1 MCGIVGLLMKDP
13 DKREL
18 LGELGTQMLEGMAT
32 RGRDS
37 AGLAAYTGEVEE
49 EDARKLS
56 LYDPEGGLD
65 WRRLAEEMQD
75 YLDHEVTF
83 VENGNQAVVVPHG
96 LADMAWRWIVEERP
110 EVSVLSVG
118 RSIEV
123 YKDIGHPA
131 DIAERYGFRNLVGS
145 HIVAHTRMATESAV
159 TWAHAHPFTVGED
172 FCLIHNGSLS
182 NPNNLRRK
190 LERRGMRFDTDND
203 TEAAARFLE
212 WRLREGDDL
221 EEAIRAGFDELDG
234 FYTFLIGTKDELAL
248 VRDPLACK
256 PAVAAETDDY
266 VAIAS
271 EFRSLAYLPGI
282 SDADVFEP
290 GPEEIYVWNKK
301 SVAAK
306 H

>member
-13 DKREL
+13 DQHAL

-65 WRRLAEEMQD
+65 WRRLAGYMQD
-75 YLDHEVTF
+75 HLAVEVTF
-83 VENGNQAVVVPHG
+83 EENGNHAVVVPHG
-96 LADMAWRWIVEERP
+96 SADAAWRWIVEEHP

-190 LERRGMRFDTDND
+190 LERRG
-203 TEAAARFLE
+203 
-212 WRLREGDDL
+212 
-221 EEAIRAGFDELDG
+221 
-234 FYTFLIGTKDELAL
+234 
-248 VRDPLACK
+248 K
-256 PAVAAETDDY
+256 PA
-266 VAIAS
+266 
-271 EFRSLAYLPGI
+271 
-282 SDADVFEP
+282 
-290 GPEEIYVWNKK
+290 
-301 SVAAK
+301 
-306 H
+306 

>member
-1 MCGIVGLLMKDP
+1 MCGIVGLLIKDP

-18 LGELGTQMLEGMAT
+18 LGRLGTEMLEGMAT

-37 AGLAAYTGEVEE
+37 AGLAAYTDEVEE
-49 EDARKLS
+49 EDARKFS
-56 LYDPEGGLD
+56 LYAPGGSLD
-65 WRRLAEEMQD
+65 WRAFAGGMQD
-75 YLDHEVTF
+75 HLDREVTF
-83 VENGNQAVVVPHG
+83 EANGNHAVVVPHG
-96 LADMAWRWIVEERP
+96 LAETAWRWVVEEHP
-110 EVSVLSVG
+110 EVSLLSVG

-123 YKDIGHPA
+123 YKDTGHPA
-131 DIAERYGFRNLVGS
+131 DIAQRYGFRDLVGS
-145 HIVAHTRMATESAV
+145 HVVAHTRMATESAV

-182 NPNNLRRK
+182 NPNNLRRM
-190 LERRGMRFDTDND
+190 LQRRGMHFDTDND

-221 EEAIRAGFDELDG
+221 EAAIEAGFEELDG

-248 VRDPLACK
+248 VRDPFACK

-282 SDADVFEP
+282 NDADVFEP
-290 GPEEIYVWNKK
+290 GPEEIFVWNKK

-306 H
+306 R